1 MKNIIRITSKKK
13 FLNFLII
20 FYIALSVA
28 ASVGSLNILGF
39 FVTEVVNVT
48 SGKNDFYLFSIF
60 LVLYL
65 VLELEKMILK
75 YFARRLINRNLYYI
89 LKDLRNKYSTNLMKL
104 SYKEFNENKIG
115 SHYSFYTNNL
125 KLIHENGVYKYYD
138 LYDDVFWAISAL
150 ISLGIIFW
158 PLVVIFIG
166 LYVISISVN
175 SIFGKY
181 FQKIGEKFGQA
192 NNVFIASVSKLFL
205 AYRDFYSLNKTEHYL
220 ELQKDNLDIFYQES
234 KEFIKN
240 QVKPF
245 WLLGSVSIFSQLVFV
260 GSTVAFIFFNFSFLG
275 SSLTVG
281 SFFTVVTLGSQAL
294 GYTLEILRNYASI
307 ASANP
312 LVKNYDFIKK
322 EKDKLNMI
330 KNIESFKLENIIF
343 YYENDEKKRKE
354 ILNNFNF
361 NFEQGKKYAIVG
373 PSGTGKS
380 TIFKLMLGIENPE
393 KGAVL
398 LNDNSIKSYD
408 LESLYSNISYIDKD
422 INFFKDTIK
431 NNIILDKKI
440 SEEKLNEIFKLLNID
455 FIDKLDKIID
465 EENDLSEGQK
475 QKIALA
481 RVLVQERKILFLDE
495 AMANIDQKSVEN
507 IRNNLFKRKDLTII
521 EISHQIKKNYEG
533 LYHEIIK
540 L

>member
-60 LVLYL
+60 LVLYV
-65 VLELEKMILK
+65 VLELGRMILK

-192 NNVFIASVSKLFL
+192 NNVFIASISKLFL

-260 GSTVAFIFFNFSFLG
+260 GSTVAFIFFNLSF
-275 SSLTVG
+275 
-281 SFFTVVTLGSQAL
+281 
-294 GYTLEILRNYASI
+294 
-307 ASANP
+307 
-312 LVKNYDFIKK
+312 
-322 EKDKLNMI
+322 
-330 KNIESFKLENIIF
+330 
-343 YYENDEKKRKE
+343 
-354 ILNNFNF
+354 
-361 NFEQGKKYAIVG
+361 
-373 PSGTGKS
+373 
-380 TIFKLMLGIENPE
+380 
-393 KGAVL
+393 
-398 LNDNSIKSYD
+398 
-408 LESLYSNISYIDKD
+408 
-422 INFFKDTIK
+422 
-431 NNIILDKKI
+431 
-440 SEEKLNEIFKLLNID
+440 
-455 FIDKLDKIID
+455 
-465 EENDLSEGQK
+465 
-475 QKIALA
+475 
-481 RVLVQERKILFLDE
+481 
-495 AMANIDQKSVEN
+495 
-507 IRNNLFKRKDLTII
+507 
-521 EISHQIKKNYEG
+521 
-533 LYHEIIK
+533 
-540 L
+540 